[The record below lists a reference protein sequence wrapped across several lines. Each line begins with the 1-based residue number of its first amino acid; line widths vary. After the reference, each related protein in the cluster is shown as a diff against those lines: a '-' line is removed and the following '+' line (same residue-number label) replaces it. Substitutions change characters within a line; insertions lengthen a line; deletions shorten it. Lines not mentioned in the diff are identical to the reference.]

1 MSILQ
6 VRVNDELRS
15 KASEISKSLGIDLTT
30 AVRMFLQQM
39 INERGLPFKPK
50 LDPFY
55 SNVNQA
61 RLLQSI
67 ESLNNGNTVTKTI
80 AELKELTK

>member
-6 VRVNDELRS
+6 VRVDDNVRLQ
-15 KASEISKSLGIDLTT
+15 ASEIAKSMGIDLTT

-39 INERGLPFKPK
+39 INERGIPFKPRI
-50 LDPFY
+50 DPFY
-55 SNVNQA
+55 SDINQE

-67 ESLNNGNTVTKTI
+67 ESLNNGEVITKTI
-80 AELKELTK
+80 KELKEMV